1 MLGIV
6 GRGNC
11 CGEVQVQPSSDVRQ
25 SVQLRLVCSPK
36 PQQKFDCLQST
47 NYDPFILRKLVPD
60 RRVSHLPELL
70 NLAGQPFLQFL
81 SKNGKPF
88 KLDTKSWLGQRAQP
102 GERGQDETITACVR
116 AVLSFFGSDKGF
128 SNIQLFRERLSE
140 KMCRRQSRKVIW
152 DMIYT
157 LFLTLQLSKL
167 LLLFSFSK
175 RKRKSMVSRAI
186 LANFFEEP

>member
-102 GERGQDETITACVR
+102 GQRGRDETITACVR
-116 AVLSFFGSDKGF
+116 AVLSFFGSDKGVNCF
-128 SNIQLFRERLSE
+128 QIYSYFEKGCRKKCAGDNPER
-140 KMCRRQSRKVIW
+140 
-152 DMIYT
+152 
-157 LFLTLQLSKL
+157 
-167 LLLFSFSK
+167 
-175 RKRKSMVSRAI
+175 
-186 LANFFEEP
+186 